1 MKHLLHLVRAD
12 VRRFRVLL
20 ALWVLVV
27 IVETVFRAVRPT
39 FADEPQLS
47 MMFNLLATVLFATR
61 WLGMVLIV
69 ALVVQT
75 HPLVGSDAFW
85 MTRPISWRVLL
96 ASKMVFLITT
106 LVAVPTVAELA
117 LMVGC
122 RVPIAEAL
130 PIALQLILFQC
141 LWLFIF
147 MALSSVTRNLARL
160 AVAAGSVLIGLILLL
175 NVMIAVMMRRMD
187 DGPRMV
193 DVVPRTETSPVGFV
207 VMLLLTI
214 AATFMLVTVQYR
226 TRSVRR
232 SVLTGTAGICVAL
245 AAVLLWPSAGR
256 LVPVPDWANRD
267 SAVQLIA
274 ETPRGEFRLSH
285 DGSPLRPGDGW
296 QIGVARLTVRGVEE
310 GWLTTVTLKD
320 ASITF
325 DGATVRTA
333 GNGYSTQ
340 AVLMAGKDSLIDGP
354 HRPVERQV
362 LGVSRLLESL
372 PFPQA
377 ERGTP
382 AIILADAEFRNRL
395 GSQGTYRGSFQVDL
409 DRLTVA
415 ATLPLQAGATS
426 QSPKRRLI
434 VDQVIAQNRAASI
447 RLRHFISTSMFASE
461 LQPRLSF
468 YLRNRSRSEA
478 VAGSSHGGFGG
489 VSAGIGLMLIGIGG
503 WSSPTEAGNGFSIIS
518 DVIRF
523 PVAYGGYATGPP
535 PFEITPEWLSQAELV
550 IVRTIPAGSVSR
562 DVEITGFEIAEAPP
576 LRPPG

>member
-39 FADEPQLS
+39 FADERQLS

-61 WLGMVLIV
+61 WLGTVLIV

-96 ASKMVFLITT
+96 ASKLVLLVTT
-106 LVAVPTVAELA
+106 LAAVPTVAELA
-117 LMVGC
+117 LMIAC

-160 AVAAGSVLIGLILLL
+160 AVVAGSVLIGLILLL
-175 NVMIAVMMRRMD
+175 NVMITVMMRRMD
-187 DGPRMV
+187 DGPQMV
-193 DVVPRTETSPVGFV
+193 DVVPRTEGSPVGFV
-207 VMLLLTI
+207 VTLLLTI
-214 AATFMLVTVQYR
+214 AAVFMLVTVQYR
-226 TRSVRR
+226 TRSLRR
-232 SVLTGTAGICVAL
+232 SVLTGAAGICVAL
-245 AAVLLWPSAGR
+245 AAVFFWPSRGR
-256 LVPVPDWANRD
+256 LVPVPDWANRE
-267 SAVQLIA
+267 SAVQLTA
-274 ETPRGEFRLSH
+274 ETPRGEFRPSH
-285 DGSPLRPGDGW
+285 DGSPLRPGVGW
-296 QIGVARLTVRGVEE
+296 QIGVARLTVRGMEE
-310 GWLTTVTLKD
+310 GWLTALTLKD
-320 ASITF
+320 GSITF

-340 AVLMAGKDSLIDGP
+340 AVLMAGTDALNDGP
-354 HRPVERQV
+354 HSAVERQV

-415 ATLPLQAGATS
+415 ATLPLQAGATF
-426 QSPKRRLI
+426 QSRQRRVI
-434 VDQVIAQNRAASI
+434 VDQVIAQSRAASI
-447 RLRHFISTSMFASE
+447 RLRQFTSTSMFASE
-461 LQPRLSF
+461 LRPRLSF

-489 VSAGIGLMLIGIGG
+489 LSTGIGLMLIGIGG
-503 WSSPTEAGNGFSIIS
+503 WSSPSEAGNGFSIIS

-523 PVAYGGYATGPP
+523 PVAYGGYASGPP
-535 PFEITPEWLSQAELV
+535 PFDITPEWLSQAELV
-550 IVRTIPAGSVSR
+550 IVHTIPAGSVSR
-562 DVEITGFEIAEAPP
+562 DVEIAGFEIAEAPP
-576 LRPPG
+576 PRPPG

>member
-12 VRRFRVLL
+12 ARRFRVLL

-39 FADEPQLS
+39 FVDERQLS
-47 MMFNLLATVLFATR
+47 MMFNLLATMLFATR

-96 ASKMVFLITT
+96 ASKMALLVTT

-117 LMVGC
+117 LMVAC

-130 PIALQLILFQC
+130 PIALQLILLQC

-160 AVAAGSVLIGLILLL
+160 AVVAGSVLIGLILLL
-175 NVMIAVMMRRMD
+175 NVMIAVMMRRMG

-193 DVVPRTETSPVGFV
+193 DVVPRTEPSPAGFV

-214 AATFMLVTVQYR
+214 AAAFMLVTVQYR
-226 TRSVRR
+226 ARSVRR
-232 SVLTGTAGICVAL
+232 SVLTGAAGICVAL
-245 AAVLLWPSAGR
+245 AAVFFWPSRGR

-267 SAVQLIA
+267 SAVQLTA

-310 GWLTTVTLKD
+310 GWLPTMTLKD

-340 AVLMAGKDSLIDGP
+340 AVLMAATDALNDGP
-354 HRPVERQV
+354 HSPVERQV

-415 ATLPLQAGATS
+415 ATLPLQAGATF
-426 QSPKRRLI
+426 QSPQRRLI

-447 RLRHFISTSMFASE
+447 RLRHFISTSMFASG
-461 LQPRLSF
+461 LRPRLSF
-468 YLRNRSRSEA
+468 YLRNRGKSEA

-489 VSAGIGLMLIGIGG
+489 LSTGIGLMLIGIGG

-523 PVAYGGYATGPP
+523 PAAYGGYAGGPP

-550 IVRTIPAGSVSR
+550 IVHTIPAGSVWR
-562 DVEITGFEIAEAPP
+562 DVEIAGFEIAEAPP
-576 LRPPG
+576 PRPPG